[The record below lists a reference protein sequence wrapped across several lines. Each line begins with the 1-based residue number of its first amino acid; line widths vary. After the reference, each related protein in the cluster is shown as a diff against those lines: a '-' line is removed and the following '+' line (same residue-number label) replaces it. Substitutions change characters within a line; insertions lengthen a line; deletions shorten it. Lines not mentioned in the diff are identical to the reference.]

1 MYIKK
6 DVPRAAEASPGLGI
20 NPKDK
25 IILIDVD
32 DIDVMPDTDDKGVRI
47 TDDIV
52 MKEGCYA
59 YCVYMTPGTTEVTS
73 AAEGD
78 PDNIGFTPSVKFNHP
93 GNGIEVREFKTN
105 NVNRRFIVIVEYCSG
120 KPTDLI
126 GSPCNPCALTTS
138 YTGNKDGS
146 SNEIT
151 LSQIS
156 KGDDIKVY
164 EGKITLE
171 EPGAGPSA

>member
-1 MYIKK
+1 MYVKK
-6 DVPRAAEASPGLGI
+6 DVPREAVASPGLGI

-32 DIDVMPDTDDKGVRI
+32 DIATMPDTDDKGVVI
-47 TDDIV
+47 ADDIV

-59 YCVYMTPGTTEVTS
+59 FGIYMTPGTTEVTS
-73 AAEGD
+73 TGEGD
-78 PDNIGFTPSVKFNHP
+78 PDNIGFTPSVKFRHP
-93 GNGIEVREFKTN
+93 GNSKEVREFKVN

-126 GSPCNPCALTTS
+126 GSPCNPCSLTTS

-151 LSQIS
+151 LTQIS
-156 KGDDIKVY
+156 KGDGIKIY
-164 EGKITLE
+164 EGKIPLE
-171 EPGAGPSA
+171 TAGETGS